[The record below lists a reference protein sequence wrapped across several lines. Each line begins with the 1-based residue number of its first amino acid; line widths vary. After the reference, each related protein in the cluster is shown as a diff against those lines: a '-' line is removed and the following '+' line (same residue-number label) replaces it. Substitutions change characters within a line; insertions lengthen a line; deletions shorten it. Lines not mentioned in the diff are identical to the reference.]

1 MILITLITLIIYN
14 HIMDY
19 SFYQHYWWFLVSL
32 LGALL
37 VFLLFVQ
44 GGQSQIY
51 QLGKKEHELGLL
63 FSSMGKKWEI
73 TFTTLVTFGGAFFA
87 SFPLFYS
94 TSFGGAYWV
103 WMLILFSFV
112 IQAVGYEFINKQ
124 GNFLGNKTYKAF
136 LFLNGSLAPILLGAA
151 VSTLFFGAEFAVNKQ
166 NLTGMGS
173 SLVISSWQNP
183 LHGLEA
189 VGNLWNVC
197 LGVAVFFLSRCLGNL
212 YFINNIEEEG
222 IQENSRKHLL
232 FNAIGFLLFFL
243 PYLIK
248 LVLKDGYVEDPTT
261 GVISTESYKYL
272 NNLLANPWIIALLL
286 IGVVLVLY
294 GFGRS
299 ILQTQFRSGIWYAGI
314 GTVLVVLSL
323 LLIAGFGH
331 TAYYPSLA
339 DPQSSLTIANSSS
352 SLFTLKAMSVVSLLI
367 PFVLAYIWYI
377 WRTMDKK

>member
-1 MILITLITLIIYN
+1 
-14 HIMDY
+14 MDY

-51 QLGKKEHELGLL
+51 QLGKKESELNLL
-63 FSSMGKKWEI
+63 FGSMGKKWEL

-103 WMLILFSFV
+103 WMLILFSFI
-112 IQAVGYEFINKQ
+112 IQAIGYEFVNKK
-124 GNFLGNKTYKAF
+124 GNVLGNNTYKMF
-136 LFLNGSLAPILLGAA
+136 LFLNGLLAPILLGAA
-151 VSTLFFGAEFAVNKQ
+151 VSTLFFGAEFVVNKQ
-166 NLTGMGS
+166 NLAGVGAGNI
-173 SLVISSWQNP
+173 VISSWQNP

-212 YFINNIEEEG
+212 YFINNIVNEE
-222 IQENSRKHLL
+222 IRKNSRKHLL
-232 FNAIGFLLFFL
+232 YNVIGFLVFFL

-248 LVLKDGYVEDPTT
+248 IVVKDGYAEDPTT
-261 GVISTESYKYL
+261 GVISVESFKYL

-294 GFGRS
+294 GFIRT
-299 ILQTQFRSGIWYAGI
+299 ILQTRFIFGIWYAGI

-323 LLIAGFGH
+323 LLIAGFNN
-331 TAYYPSLA
+331 TAYYPSLV

-352 SLFTLKAMSVVSLLI
+352 SLFTLKTMSVVSLLI
-367 PFVLAYIWYI
+367 PFVLAYICYVWYS
-377 WRTMDKK
+377 MDKKEPVKQ

>member
-1 MILITLITLIIYN
+1 
-14 HIMDY
+14 MDY

-51 QLGKKEHELGLL
+51 QLGKKESELNLL
-63 FSSMGKKWEI
+63 FSSMGKKWEL

-103 WMLILFSFV
+103 WMLILFSFI
-112 IQAVGYEFINKQ
+112 IQAIGYEFINKK
-124 GNFLGNKTYKAF
+124 GNLFGNNTYKAF
-136 LFLNGSLAPILLGAA
+136 LFLNGLLAPILLGAA
-151 VSTLFFGAEFAVNKQ
+151 VSTLFFGAEFVVNKS
-166 NLTGMGS
+166 NLTGVGAS
-173 SLVISSWQNP
+173 NIVISSWQNP

-212 YFINNIEEEG
+212 YFINNIVNEE
-222 IQENSRKHLL
+222 IRNNSRKHLL
-232 FNAIGFLLFFL
+232 YNVIGFLLFFL

-248 LVLKDGYVEDPTT
+248 IVVKDGYVEDPTT
-261 GVISTESYKYL
+261 GVISVESFKYL
-272 NNLLANPWIIALLL
+272 NNLLAYPWIIALLL

-294 GFGRS
+294 GFVRT
-299 ILQTQFRSGIWYAGI
+299 ILQTHFISGIWYAGI

-323 LLIAGFGH
+323 LLIAGFGN

-352 SLFTLKAMSVVSLLI
+352 SLFTLKTMSVVSLLI
-367 PFVLAYIWYI
+367 PFVLAYIWYV
-377 WRTMDKK
+377 WYSMDKKTVKQ

>member
-1 MILITLITLIIYN
+1 
-14 HIMDY
+14 MDY

-51 QLGKKEHELGLL
+51 QLGKKERELNLL
-63 FSSMGKKWEI
+63 FNSMGKKWEL

-103 WMLILFSFV
+103 WMLILFSFI
-112 IQAVGYEFINKQ
+112 IQAIGYEFINKK
-124 GNFLGNKTYKAF
+124 GNILGNKTYKAF

-151 VSTLFFGAEFAVNKQ
+151 VSTLFFGAEFVVNKQ
-166 NLTGMGS
+166 KLAGVVETNLA
-173 SLVISSWQNP
+173 ISSWQNP

-197 LGVAVFFLSRCLGNL
+197 LGLAVFFLSRCLGNL
-212 YFINNIEEEG
+212 YFINNIEDEK
-222 IQENSRKHLL
+222 IRKNSRNHLL
-232 FNAIGFLLFFL
+232 YNAIGFLLFFL
-243 PYLIK
+243 PYLVKIMVK
-248 LVLKDGYVEDPTT
+248 EGYEQNPAT
-261 GVISTESYKYL
+261 GIISIESFKYL
-272 NNLLANPWIIALLL
+272 HNLLAYPWILALLL

-294 GFGRS
+294 GFART
-299 ILQTQFRSGIWYAGI
+299 ILQTKYIYGIWYAGI

-323 LLIAGFGH
+323 LLIAGFGN
-331 TAYYPSLA
+331 TAYYPSIS

-377 WRTMDKK
+377 WYSMDKKEPVKRSK

>member
-1 MILITLITLIIYN
+1 
-14 HIMDY
+14 MDY

-51 QLGKKEHELGLL
+51 QLGKKESELNLL
-63 FSSMGKKWEI
+63 FTSMGKKWSL

-103 WMLILFSFV
+103 WMLILFSFI
-112 IQAVGYEFINKQ
+112 IQAIGYEFIYKQ
-124 GNFLGNKTYKAF
+124 GNLLGNKTYKAF

-166 NLTGMGS
+166 NITGIGANV
-173 SLVISSWQNP
+173 VISSWQTSW
-183 LHGLEA
+183 HGLEA
-189 VGNLWNVC
+189 VWGSTTNFHLWNVC
-197 LGVAVFFLSRCLGNL
+197 LGLAVFFLSRCLGNL
-212 YFINNIEEEG
+212 YFINNIEDKG
-222 IQENSRKHLL
+222 IRDNSRKHLL
-232 FNAIGFLLFFL
+232 YNVAGFLLFFL

-248 LVLKDGYVEDPTT
+248 LVLKEGFTQDPATGLISVE
-261 GVISTESYKYL
+261 SFKYL
-272 NNLLANPWIIALLL
+272 NNLLAYPWVLALLL

-294 GFGRS
+294 GFLRT
-299 ILQTQFRSGIWYAGI
+299 ILQNRFIYGIWYAGT
-314 GTVLVVLSL
+314 GTVLAVLSL
-323 LLIAGFGH
+323 LLIAGFGN

-339 DPQSSLTIANSSS
+339 DMQSSLTITNSSS
-352 SLFTLKAMSVVSLLI
+352 SLFTLKTMSVVSLLI
-367 PFVLAYIWYI
+367 PFVLGYIWYV
-377 WRTMDKK
+377 WRAMDKKKL

>member
-1 MILITLITLIIYN
+1 
-14 HIMDY
+14 MDY

-51 QLGKKEHELGLL
+51 QLGKKESDLNLL
-63 FSSMGKKWEI
+63 FVSMGKKWSL

-103 WMLILFSFV
+103 WMLILFSFI
-112 IQAVGYEFINKQ
+112 IQAVGYEFIFQK
-124 GNFLGNKTYKAF
+124 GNLLGNKTYKAF
-136 LFLNGSLAPILLGAA
+136 LFLNGALAPVLLGAA
-151 VSTLFFGAEFAVNKQ
+151 VSTLFFGAEFSVNKQ
-166 NLTGMGS
+166 NITGFGGGNMI
-173 SLVISSWQNP
+173 ISSWENP

-197 LGVAVFFLSRCLGNL
+197 LGLVVFFLSRCLGNL
-212 YFINNIEEEG
+212 YFINNIVVEE
-222 IQENSRKHLL
+222 IRKNCRKHLL
-232 FNAIGFLLFFL
+232 YNVAGFLLFFL

-248 LVLKDGYVEDPTT
+248 IVVKDGYVADPVT
-261 GVISTESYKYL
+261 GVISVESFKYL
-272 NNLLANPWIIALLL
+272 HNLLAYPWILALLL
-286 IGVVLVLY
+286 AGVVLALY
-294 GFGRS
+294 GFIRTL
-299 ILQTQFRSGIWYAGI
+299 LQTLFIYGIWYAGT

-323 LLIAGFGH
+323 LLTAGFGN

-339 DPQSSLTIANSSS
+339 DMQSSLTIANSSS

-367 PFVLAYIWYI
+367 PFVLGYIWYV
-377 WRTMDKK
+377 WRIMDKK